1 MENIAFLSL
10 QILKQ
15 TLTTKKFGETFWYWV
30 LQQVEKQPF
39 LKKWLTE
46 IKISAVKLF
55 KEKEA
60 IIDSHFEL
68 KNYLDLNHLVKFVP
82 RNGYNTRYMSR
93 HQLWLTN
100 LVRTL
105 LKKSGDFCF
114 CLDKRPHVFGAARYR
129 SQVENCE
136 TQYSY
141 LNSKTSDKLFNTF
154 MSKRTND
161 SDQIE
166 FIMEKQ
172 VGETDSGQINK
183 LQAKHD
189 DKSDDRVS
197 EFEQRQRGGGT
208 DRLPRE

>member
-82 RNGYNTRYMSR
+82 RNGYNT
-93 HQLWLTN
+93 
-100 LVRTL
+100 
-105 LKKSGDFCF
+105 
-114 CLDKRPHVFGAARYR
+114 
-129 SQVENCE
+129 
-136 TQYSY
+136 
-141 LNSKTSDKLFNTF
+141 
-154 MSKRTND
+154 
-161 SDQIE
+161 
-166 FIMEKQ
+166 
-172 VGETDSGQINK
+172 
-183 LQAKHD
+183 
-189 DKSDDRVS
+189 
-197 EFEQRQRGGGT
+197 
-208 DRLPRE
+208 